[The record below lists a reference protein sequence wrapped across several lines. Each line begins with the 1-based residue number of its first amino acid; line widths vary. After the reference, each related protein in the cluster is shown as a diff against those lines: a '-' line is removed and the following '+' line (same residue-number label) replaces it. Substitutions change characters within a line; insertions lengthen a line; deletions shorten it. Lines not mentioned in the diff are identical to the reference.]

1 MSKISGPM
9 VHALMTI
16 CAAYPSWHTS
26 GRYRVR
32 SNTMLALEKQGLVI
46 TRYRYPSNTL
56 EAQATSEGRVVSSR
70 LV

>member
-1 MSKISGPM
+1 MTKISGPM

-16 CAAYPSWHTS
+16 CASYPGWHES

-32 SNTMLALEKQGLVI
+32 SNTMLALEKQGLE
-46 TRYRYPSNTL
+46 TRYSYPGRSL
-56 EAQATSEGRVVSSR
+56 EARATAEGRVVSSR